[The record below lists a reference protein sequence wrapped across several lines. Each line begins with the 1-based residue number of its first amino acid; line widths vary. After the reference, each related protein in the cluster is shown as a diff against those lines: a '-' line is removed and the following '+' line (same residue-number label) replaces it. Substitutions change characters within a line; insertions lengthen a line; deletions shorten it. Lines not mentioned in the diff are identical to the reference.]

1 MSAATVVKEGP
12 PIGVLHEV
20 RATFAS
26 PDAMQAAVSRLETS
40 GFDRADLSLPEII
53 ANPTPETSA
62 KPVDTEPDAR
72 QARTLHVSG
81 AAAVMALGAAG
92 IVIASGGTI
101 VLATVAAVLSALVA
115 GGIVHLLSTASN
127 EGEQTDRAW
136 KAATGTLVLSV
147 RTPNAEKRMEAEAIL
162 RSAGGS
168 RIEVQ

>member
-26 PDAMQAAVSRLETS
+26 PDSMQAAVSRLETS

-81 AAAVMALGAAG
+81 A
-92 IVIASGGTI
+92 
-101 VLATVAAVLSALVA
+101 AAVLSALVA